1 MLILTSS
8 GRMPKSTSGP
18 GKTTIGRDLTK
29 WLCMGDGDAYCEC
42 RQPILAPWTAI
53 TRKPTAGSDV
63 LSGGIKV
70 A

>member
-1 MLILTSS
+1 
-8 GRMPKSTSGP
+8 
-18 GKTTIGRDLTK
+18 
-29 WLCMGDGDAYCEC
+29 MGDGDAYCEC